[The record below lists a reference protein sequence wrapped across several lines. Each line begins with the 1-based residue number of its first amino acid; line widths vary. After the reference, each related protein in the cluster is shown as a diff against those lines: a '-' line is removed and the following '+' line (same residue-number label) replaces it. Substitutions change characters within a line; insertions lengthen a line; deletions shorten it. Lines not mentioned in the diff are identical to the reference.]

1 MPHRGFRHWR
11 WHLDEMYVKLIG
23 SWWACDKRSA
33 MREILQSFVI
43 IVSDKQAALTF
54 IKKAPS
60 GSEPASPCSEVA
72 NTYMACACGAYSR
85 VAKFASMKLSLGT
98 RPPTK
103 RVKLS
108 ISERAIALRPSS
120 AVASALFKQQDNGQW
135 HLDTEEYRGLQSRSF
150 RRRKDKKDEGLCRPK
165 MSGRANQVHK
175 LVSTSD

>member
-1 MPHRGFRHWR
+1 MRMRRIFAGWEVGFH
-11 WHLDEMYVKLIG
+11 EAQPG
-23 SWWACDKRSA
+23 NSA
-33 MREILQSFVI
+33 VNQ
-43 IVSDKQAALTF
+43 KQ
-54 IKKAPS
+54 
-60 GSEPASPCSEVA
+60 
-72 NTYMACACGAYSR
+72 
-85 VAKFASMKLSLGT
+85 
-98 RPPTK
+98 
-103 RVKLS
+103 VKLS